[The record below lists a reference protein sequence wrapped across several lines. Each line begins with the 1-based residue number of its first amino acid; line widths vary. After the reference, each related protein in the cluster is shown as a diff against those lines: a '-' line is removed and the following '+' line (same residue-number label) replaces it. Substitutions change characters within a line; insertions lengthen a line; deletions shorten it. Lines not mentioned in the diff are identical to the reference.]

1 MDSLPISA
9 IWSTIPGVVVLAP
22 VFAFLLAVATVI
34 IIGLLEEVVIP
45 ATVPLAACGYQQLAF
60 WFAKLGRARSW
71 SVVTA
76 VEHVSRGVTRPV
88 VGNLTPFPGRGSR
101 HRSGHSWH
109 KGIEYIRY
117 GGLACS
123 VGLGQ
128 ANRKTSSVTVPP

>member
-76 VEHVSRGVTRPV
+76 VEHVSRGVTRPA
-88 VGNLTPFPGRGSR
+88 VGNLAPFSGRASR
-101 HRSGHSWH
+101 QR
-109 KGIEYIRY
+109 
-117 GGLACS
+117 GG
-123 VGLGQ
+123 
-128 ANRKTSSVTVPP
+128 R